1 MIKQLNSNNIRG
13 IMIKPLELARQMA
26 VFSYIDGTKNVGS
39 IAQLSGLSGL
49 IVTNAV
55 FAGEKAGLFTVKRDK
70 HKTIEKIEV
79 SDEQFAEIV
88 VTRGNFGEA
97 VDNLL
102 DEIVTFVNDRNSVE
116 RDAELYS
123 LQLLARAPELM
134 FFVAVEIFKTLEGY
148 TTYDFAD
155 PKDKKSVYT
164 FLTRTENVDKKWYA
178 HKFKKLK

>member
-97 VDNLL
+97 VDNLWVL
-102 DEIVTFVNDRNSVE
+102 S
-116 RDAELYS
+116 
-123 LQLLARAPELM
+123 
-134 FFVAVEIFKTLEGY
+134 
-148 TTYDFAD
+148 
-155 PKDKKSVYT
+155 
-164 FLTRTENVDKKWYA
+164 
-178 HKFKKLK
+178 